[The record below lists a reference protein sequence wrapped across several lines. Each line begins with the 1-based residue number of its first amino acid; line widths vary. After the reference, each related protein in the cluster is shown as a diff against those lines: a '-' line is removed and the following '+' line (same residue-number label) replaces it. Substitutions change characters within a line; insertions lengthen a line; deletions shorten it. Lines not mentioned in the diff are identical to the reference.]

1 MNSETPDFFGWIVPV
16 AATLLAIY
24 SAIKSTGDSS
34 LMLAAAVVLLAW
46 VERRRAKIV
55 TAGLIRIVDE
65 KGGLRGLV
73 GWNGE
78 GIQIGVR
85 SAPLDNLAWGYAC
98 LWKKAPSVAFTFQYS
113 TPENAFGELNRM

>member
-46 VERRRAKIV
+46 VERRRTKIV
-55 TAGLIRIVDE
+55 TAALIRIVDE
-65 KGGLRGLV
+65 KGGFGD
-73 GWNGE
+73 
-78 GIQIGVR
+78 
-85 SAPLDNLAWGYAC
+85 SS
-98 LWKKAPSVAFTFQYS
+98 SVAFTFQYS
-113 TPENAFGELNRM
+113 APENAFGELNRM